1 MDLVDLDKKEV
12 RRFMNVFF
20 IFCKRYRLMVREK
33 NSNFDNRNVIRIFG
47 DLWVNLKEDE
57 KM

>member
-1 MDLVDLDKKEV
+1 
-12 RRFMNVFF
+12 MNVFF